1 MLSIPSFKPCTK
13 CGKVLPSDQFHKD
26 SRKLDGLA
34 CWCKGCKAIS
44 QKECAA
50 RPKIEVTEKTCTK
63 CDRLL
68 PIEQF
73 HSNKNTQDGHVYW
86 CKDCMGA
93 HVGTWYDNNRERAN
107 KKSMEAYFLNRQ
119 SRSIQKKKYY
129 KTKSAY
135 FLGLGKTWQRENKD
149 KVSAANKRWRDSNPE
164 KTLIHR
170 RNRIARLYKAE
181 GTHTAEQFQ
190 ALIDYYGDK
199 CLCCGEQKPLTADHV
214 VALANGGTNDIGNM
228 QPLCASCNYS
238 KAAWHNTDYRPDG
251 GEFARSIK

>member
-13 CGKVLPSDQFHKD
+13 CGKVLPSDQFHKNTRNA
-26 SRKLDGLA
+26 SGLGS
-34 CWCKGCKAIS
+34 WCKTCKNLS
-44 QKECAA
+44 QEKVTA
-50 RPKIEVTEKTCTK
+50 RPKLEVTEKTCTK
-63 CDRLL
+63 CERLL

-73 HSNKNTQDGHVYW
+73 CNNKNTSDGHVYW
-86 CKDCMGA
+86 CKDCTIA
-93 HVGTWYDNNRERAN
+93 QSNNWYENNREYANQKSKEKYYANHEASLTYRRQYHAAN
-107 KKSMEAYFLNRQ
+107 KDRHVVW
-119 SRSIQKKKYY
+119 SR
-129 KTKSAY
+129 
-135 FLGLGKTWQRENKD
+135 LWQQRNKD
-149 KVSAANKRWRDSNPE
+149 KVSERNRSWRLRNPD

-214 VALANGGTNDIGNM
+214 IALANGGTNDIGNM

-251 GEFARSIK
+251 GDFARSIK